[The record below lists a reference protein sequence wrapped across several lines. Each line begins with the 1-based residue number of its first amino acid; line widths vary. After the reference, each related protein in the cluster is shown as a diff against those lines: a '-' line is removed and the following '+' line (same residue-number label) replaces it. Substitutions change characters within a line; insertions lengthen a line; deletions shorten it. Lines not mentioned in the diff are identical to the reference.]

1 MSWLRRRLRGNPA
14 TAEAR
19 VEQVRPTLP
28 TVKALPGYALTPPAR
43 PKRGDKTTG
52 EFQADLAAYETAF
65 RAHIAHNAAI
75 SRERSMSLGITSY
88 RWVAVDV
95 HGTCEVAAR
104 NGGKVFRYDAPPPE
118 GHVGE
123 GQCNS
128 PDWCRCVPRP
138 VIPGF
143 SD

>member
-1 MSWLRRRLRGNPA
+1 LRI
-14 TAEAR
+14 
-19 VEQVRPTLP
+19 P
-28 TVKALPGYALTPPAR
+28 TVKALPGLWLTPPAR
-43 PKRGDKTTG
+43 PKKGNKTSE
-52 EFQADLAAYETAF
+52 EFQADLATYKTAY
-65 RAHIAHNAAI
+65 RRHIAHNAAI
-75 SRERSMSLGITSY
+75 RRERSMAMGIESY

-104 NGGKVFRYDAPPPE
+104 NNGKVFRYDAPPPD
-118 GHVGE
+118 GHPGE
-123 GQCNS
+123 GQCGS